1 MSGRLANKIALVTGG
16 ANGLG
21 RAIVERFAAEGAAV
35 VLTDVDAVAGET
47 LAKAVNGLFV
57 RHDVADEAQWQA
69 VIAAVRAR
77 HGKLHVLVNNA
88 GISGSLTKTEDV
100 SLADWRRLM
109 SINVD
114 GVFLGLKHG
123 IPLMRDSGGGSII
136 NLSSVAGKVG
146 VPRMAAYSASKGAVA
161 LLTKSVALECARWN
175 IRVNS
180 VHPGFTQTAMVDNH
194 INEQRDPEKSR
205 QIMAASHPIGR
216 IGRPD
221 EIAAGVLYLASDE
234 SSFSTGSE
242 LVLDGGLTAA

>member
-1 MSGRLANKIALVTGG
+1 
-16 ANGLG
+16 
-21 RAIVERFAAEGAAV
+21 
-35 VLTDVDAVAGET
+35 
-47 LAKAVNGLFV
+47 V
-57 RHDVADEAQWQA
+57 RS
-69 VIAAVRAR
+69 R
-77 HGKLHVLVNNA
+77 HGGLQVLVNNA

-114 GVFLGLKHG
+114 GVFLGLKHA
-123 IPLMRDSGGGSII
+123 IPLMRDSGGGSIV

-180 VHPGFTQTAMVDNH
+180 VHPGFTQTAMVENH
-194 INEQRDPEKSR
+194 LQEQRDPAKSR
-205 QIMAASHPIGR
+205 EIMVAQHPLGR

-242 LVLDGGLTAA
+242 LVMDGGLTAA

>member
-1 MSGRLANKIALVTGG
+1 M
-16 ANGLG
+16 NGL
-21 RAIVERFAAEGAAV
+21 
-35 VLTDVDAVAGET
+35 L
-47 LAKAVNGLFV
+47 V

-88 GISGSLTKTEDV
+88 GVSGSLTRTEDV

-109 SINVD
+109 RINVD

-216 IGRPD
+216 INRPE
-221 EIAAGVLYLASDE
+221 EIAAGVLYLTSDE

>member
-88 GISGSLTKTEDV
+88 GVSGSLTKTEDV

-123 IPLMRDSGGGSII
+123 IPLMRDSGGGSIV

-216 IGRPD
+216 IGRPE

>member
-35 VLTDVDAVAGET
+35 VLTDIDAVAGEA
-47 LAKAVNGLFV
+47 LAAAVNGLFV

-69 VIAAVRAR
+69 VMAAVRAR

-123 IPLMRDSGGGSII
+123 IPLMRDSGGGSIV

-146 VPRMAAYSASKGAVA
+146 VPRMAAYSASKGAVS

-180 VHPGFTQTAMVDNH
+180 VHPGFTQTAMVENH
-194 INEQRDPEKSR
+194 LNEQRDPGKSR
-205 QIMAASHPIGR
+205 QIMAANHPIGR
-216 IGRPD
+216 IGRPE

-234 SSFSTGSE
+234 SSFTTGSE
-242 LVLDGGLTAA
+242 LVRDGGLTAA

>member
-35 VLTDVDAVAGET
+35 VLTDVDAAAGEA

-69 VIAAVRAR
+69 VMQAVRAR

-123 IPLMRDSGGGSII
+123 IPLLRDSGGGSIV

-180 VHPGFTQTAMVDNH
+180 VHPGFTQTAMVENH

-216 IGRPD
+216 IGRPE